1 MFEFSNFTMFLVTSI
16 LVILMPGPAM
26 IFVIKNGLTKGVIS
40 SISAAFGTTMGV
52 TFHLLCAAFGLAMI
66 MKTSVIAFE
75 IVKFAGAGY
84 LIYLAVKTLISKDGL
99 VSDLEENNKSRSSIF
114 WQGFLINILNPKL
127 SIFFL
132 AFLPQF
138 IDGKVN
144 STTIQTIIF
153 GAIFMAMTIVIF
165 IGYGFFASALR
176 NKILK
181 SPRIL
186 KIIKGCF
193 ASAFLALGVKLAF
206 AER

>member
-1 MFEFSNFTMFLVTSI
+1 MFGSSSFTMFLITSI
-16 LVILMPGPAM
+16 VVILMPGPAM
-26 IFVIKNGLTKGVIS
+26 IFVIKNGLTKGIVP

-66 MKTSVIAFE
+66 MKTSVLAFE

-84 LIYLAVKTLISKDGL
+84 LIYLGVKTLISKDDL
-99 VSDLEENNKSRSSIF
+99 ISDLDDHKKSQSSIF

-138 IDGKVN
+138 INGEIN
-144 STTIQTIIF
+144 SATIQTLVL

-165 IGYGFFASALR
+165 VGYGVFASYLR
-176 NKILK
+176 NKVLK
-181 SPRIL
+181 SPIIL

-193 ASAFLALGVKLAF
+193 ASAFFALGIKLAF
-206 AER
+206 SHR

>member
-1 MFEFSNFTMFLVTSI
+1 MFQFSNFTMFLITSI
-16 LVILMPGPAM
+16 IVILMPGPAM
-26 IFVIKNGLTKGVIS
+26 IFVIKNGLTKGIMP
-40 SISAAFGTTMGV
+40 SISAAFGTTAGV

-66 MKTSVIAFE
+66 MKTSTIAFE

-84 LIYLAVKTLISKDGL
+84 LIYLAVKTLISKDDL
-99 VSDLEENNKSRSSIF
+99 VFDLEENKKSQSSIF

-138 IDGKVN
+138 INGKVN
-144 STTIQTIIF
+144 SNTIQTLIL
-153 GAIFMAMTIVIF
+153 GVIFMAMTVVIF

-176 NKILK
+176 NQVLN

-186 KIIKGCF
+186 KIVKGCF
-193 ASAFLALGVKLAF
+193 ASAFLALGVKLAL